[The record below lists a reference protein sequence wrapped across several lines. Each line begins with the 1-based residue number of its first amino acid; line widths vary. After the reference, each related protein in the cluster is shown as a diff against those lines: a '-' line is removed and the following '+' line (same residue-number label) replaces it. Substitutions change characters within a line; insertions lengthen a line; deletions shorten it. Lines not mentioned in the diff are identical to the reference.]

1 MSAFDKVMEER
12 KKLVEQIIANMRQ
25 GYVMPKEK
33 WDRSMSMHIVNPV
46 SHARY
51 RGINFVRL
59 YLSMIENGYQDGR
72 WMTYKQAESQGW
84 QVRKGEH
91 GVRLEKYIFERTFEE
106 ENPDTGEIEKV
117 TKRLDTPMVNQFV
130 VFNGS
135 QIDGIPKLEEL
146 PPLEHDE
153 ILQIAEDVIASSD
166 CPIVETM
173 EGRAYYSPLL
183 DEIHLPVRD
192 LFLDQKSFLAT
203 TMHEMVHSTGH
214 SSRLNRDLSGFFR
227 SESYAR
233 EELRAELGAFF
244 LEHDLGI
251 QLEGQHFNS
260 HTHYLQSWISVL
272 KDDPNELFRAI
283 TDSQKA
289 ATYITDRYQLY
300 IEQKKV
306 VRDEQLLNKSIIV
319 TDYDENKW
327 KKNLIRYN
335 AGMSEKD
342 FESVEQYN
350 EYRQINRE
358 NFARNRTMIK
368 EIVQNHIDGTKH
380 AFKNNQDFTLW
391 LKENGIKEVSVKGM
405 DLVAATDFKKAYE
418 TMLMKLPGTKGRL
431 ESIELISNKTAGVR
445 QDTSNWVYEKR
456 VLRLSKAKYS
466 KGNYFEVLEDN
477 LMGYTTSFRPRDT
490 DAFTGSFQHEF
501 GHLIEGWIS
510 KEIGREN
517 LQKELFEIFGQNLTY
532 ISGYGEVSYDEWFAE
547 MTSAFLS
554 GSQKSD
560 IIKFGCVVEKYL
572 GESLDKNK
580 ECINSKKTINSESI
594 PLYFQNKLKHDYPSQ
609 MRQDEAAAI
618 RIALKLENKKP
629 GHGDNYL
636 LNWLNVQHKKY
647 PNVPPER
654 DQELINSFF
663 LSKSISLAQMLDP
676 VYEASR
682 DYPDAKNTIEA
693 VFGHDGSGFKY
704 DVTLKD
710 RKQAPVMRCAM

>member
-46 SHARY
+46 SHAKY

-91 GVRLEKYIFERTFEE
+91 GVRLEKYIFERTVEE
-106 ENPDTGEIEKV
+106 ENPDTGKMEKV
-117 TKRLDTPMVNQFV
+117 TKRLKTPMVNQFV

-146 PPLEHDE
+146 PPIEHDE

-192 LFLDQKSFLAT
+192 LFIDQKSFLAT

-214 SSRLNRDLSGFFR
+214 SSRLDRDLSGFFG

-272 KDDPNELFRAI
+272 EKDPNELFRAI

-289 ATYITDRYQLY
+289 TTYITDRYQIYLT
-300 IEQKKV
+300 QKEV
-306 VRDEQLLNKSIIV
+306 VRDEQLPVIDLSGQEQPIPLPNIV
-319 TDYDENKW
+319 CEWSESPAFEDGKVYSVKEFDAIMAREDAKYCNLSKEMLDKYGDYDTWMESGEHLEATGYDKVKFTVNF
-327 KKNLIRYN
+327 
-335 AGMSEKD
+335 KD
-342 FESVEQYN
+342 GSSITE
-350 EYRQINRE
+350 RQDIGDGDGG
-358 NFARNRTMIK
+358 
-368 EIVQNHIDGTKH
+368 VID
-380 AFKNNQDFTLW
+380 FLS
-391 LKENGIKEVSVKGM
+391 GIHSYSDKM
-405 DLVAATDFKKAYE
+405 
-418 TMLMKLPGTKGRL
+418 P
-431 ESIELISNKTAGVR
+431 ELISAVNDPVVVR
-445 QDTSNWVYEKR
+445 DEQHNME
-456 VLRLSKAKYS
+456 LLLSELYP
-466 KGNYFEVLEDN
+466 LD
-477 LMGYTTSFRPRDT
+477 M
-490 DAFTGSFQHEF
+490 
-501 GHLIEGWIS
+501 
-510 KEIGREN
+510 REN
-517 LQKELFEIFGQNLTY
+517 
-532 ISGYGEVSYDEWFAE
+532 
-547 MTSAFLS
+547 
-554 GSQKSD
+554 
-560 IIKFGCVVEKYL
+560 
-572 GESLDKNK
+572 
-580 ECINSKKTINSESI
+580 
-594 PLYFQNKLKHDYPSQ
+594 
-609 MRQDEAAAI
+609 EAAAI
-618 RIALKLENKKP
+618 RISVKMEQQKP
-629 GHGDNYL
+629 GHGSEYMK
-636 LNWLNVQHKKY
+636 NWLQAQCRKENTYMDSQ
-647 PNVPPER
+647 R
-654 DQELINSFF
+654 ADLLLQSFD
-663 LSKSISLAQMLDP
+663 LVKTISATGMLEGYYHRSNGFP
-676 VYEASR
+676 G
-682 DYPDAKNTIEA
+682 AKNTIEA

-704 DVTLKD
+704 DAALKD
-710 RKQAPVMRCAM
+710 GKPAPVMSCAM

>member
-1 MSAFDKVMEER
+1 MSAFDKVIEER

-33 WDRSMSMHIVNPV
+33 WDRSMFMHIVNPV
-46 SHARY
+46 SHAKY

-91 GVRLEKYIFERTFEE
+91 GVRLEKYIFERTVEE
-106 ENPDTGEIEKV
+106 ENPDTGKMEKV
-117 TKRLDTPMVNQFV
+117 TKRLKTPMVNQFV

-214 SSRLNRDLSGFFR
+214 SSRLNRDLSGFFG

-272 KDDPNELFRAI
+272 EDDPNELFRAI

-289 ATYITDRYQLY
+289 ATYITDRYQIYLT
-300 IEQKKV
+300 QKEV
-306 VRDEQLLNKSIIV
+306 VRDEQHNMELL
-319 TDYDENKW
+319 
-327 KKNLIRYN
+327 L
-335 AGMSEKD
+335 SEPYPLD
-342 FESVEQYN
+342 M
-350 EYRQINRE
+350 RE
-358 NFARNRTMIK
+358 N
-368 EIVQNHIDGTKH
+368 
-380 AFKNNQDFTLW
+380 
-391 LKENGIKEVSVKGM
+391 
-405 DLVAATDFKKAYE
+405 
-418 TMLMKLPGTKGRL
+418 
-431 ESIELISNKTAGVR
+431 
-445 QDTSNWVYEKR
+445 
-456 VLRLSKAKYS
+456 
-466 KGNYFEVLEDN
+466 
-477 LMGYTTSFRPRDT
+477 
-490 DAFTGSFQHEF
+490 
-501 GHLIEGWIS
+501 
-510 KEIGREN
+510 
-517 LQKELFEIFGQNLTY
+517 
-532 ISGYGEVSYDEWFAE
+532 
-547 MTSAFLS
+547 
-554 GSQKSD
+554 
-560 IIKFGCVVEKYL
+560 
-572 GESLDKNK
+572 
-580 ECINSKKTINSESI
+580 
-594 PLYFQNKLKHDYPSQ
+594 
-609 MRQDEAAAI
+609 EASAI
-618 RIALKLENKKP
+618 RISVKMEQQKL
-629 GHGDNYL
+629 GHGSEYMK
-636 LNWLNVQHKKY
+636 NWLQAQCRKENTYMDSQ
-647 PNVPPER
+647 R
-654 DQELINSFF
+654 ADLLLQSFD
-663 LSKSISLAQMLDP
+663 LVKTISATGMLEGYYHRSNGFP
-676 VYEASR
+676 G
-682 DYPDAKNTIEA
+682 AKNTIEA

-704 DVTLKD
+704 DAVLED
-710 RKQAPVMRCAM
+710 RKPAPVMSCAM